1 MNAIPRER
9 AVVLGGGIAGLLA
22 ARILSQYFV
31 SVVVVDRDSF
41 DDSVIARRGTPQ
53 ARHLHGLLA
62 RGHEVLETLFPG
74 LTAELVD
81 AGAPIGD
88 MLVNTRLSFGGQRFA
103 AGPSGLTALCVSR
116 PTLETAIRRRVA
128 ALPGV
133 RLCGGRDIAG
143 LASSTDRRQVTGV
156 RVVDRQDGTEETWSA
171 DLTVVATG
179 RGSRLPAWLSE
190 LGYTPPTT
198 ERVALDVGYAS
209 QRVRLPAESLGDDL
223 VVLSA
228 PTPATPRGG
237 ALSLIEGGCCLVTL
251 MGVLGDHPPVDQD
264 GFRRFATDVAL
275 PDLANLID
283 TSEPLDPPVA
293 FRHPVALRHRYDR
306 MPSAPDGLVVLGD
319 AVCSLNPIYG
329 QGMTVAALQALALGR
344 RLDETS
350 FETRRCL
357 RDVGRIS
364 GVAWSLALAADLSYP
379 QVEGRR
385 SFSGRLMSRYITRV
399 QVGAARDPGL
409 GRAFLRV
416 TSLVDPPPALL
427 RPSVVRRVVLAS
439 AG

>member
-171 DLTVVATG
+171 DLTVVAAG
-179 RGSRLPAWLSE
+179 RG
-190 LGYTPPTT
+190 
-198 ERVALDVGYAS
+198 
-209 QRVRLPAESLGDDL
+209 
-223 VVLSA
+223 
-228 PTPATPRGG
+228 
-237 ALSLIEGGCCLVTL
+237 
-251 MGVLGDHPPVDQD
+251 
-264 GFRRFATDVAL
+264 
-275 PDLANLID
+275 
-283 TSEPLDPPVA
+283 
-293 FRHPVALRHRYDR
+293 
-306 MPSAPDGLVVLGD
+306 
-319 AVCSLNPIYG
+319 
-329 QGMTVAALQALALGR
+329 
-344 RLDETS
+344 
-350 FETRRCL
+350 
-357 RDVGRIS
+357 
-364 GVAWSLALAADLSYP
+364 
-379 QVEGRR
+379 
-385 SFSGRLMSRYITRV
+385 
-399 QVGAARDPGL
+399 
-409 GRAFLRV
+409 
-416 TSLVDPPPALL
+416 
-427 RPSVVRRVVLAS
+427 
-439 AG
+439 